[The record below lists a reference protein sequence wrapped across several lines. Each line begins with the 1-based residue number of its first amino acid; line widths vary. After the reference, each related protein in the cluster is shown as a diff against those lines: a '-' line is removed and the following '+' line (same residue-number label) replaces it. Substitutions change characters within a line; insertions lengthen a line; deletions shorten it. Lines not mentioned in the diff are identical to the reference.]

1 MTIVKIDEIKND
13 NLPKFKA
20 IKETQD
26 IYVPGIECNNISK
39 RNGMIYVL
47 TGSGGSGKTN
57 LLLNLFKNRH
67 CYRGKFSNIFY
78 FCPESSF
85 LSVINHPFKTHDKV
99 YHSLTVELLMNIYEQ
114 LNDLKNGTNKTGSDS
129 EDEIEY
135 NCVIIDDFAS
145 DLKNNEIEIVLNMML
160 IKSRHLRCSFIFTL
174 QSYYY
179 MPKIFRKQITYITIF
194 KSKNIAEFE
203 SIAHEL
209 LNLNKDDG
217 LKLYN
222 YIYDSD
228 YAHLDIDTVQNII
241 YKNFN
246 QLIIKE

>member
-1 MTIVKIDEIKND
+1 
-13 NLPKFKA
+13 
-20 IKETQD
+20 
-26 IYVPGIECNNISK
+26 
-39 RNGMIYVL
+39 
-47 TGSGGSGKTN
+47 
-57 LLLNLFKNRH
+57 
-67 CYRGKFSNIFY
+67 
-78 FCPESSF
+78 
-85 LSVINHPFKTHDKV
+85 
-99 YHSLTVELLMNIYEQ
+99 MNIYEQ

-135 NCVIIDDFAS
+135 NCVIIGDFAS
-145 DLKNNEIEIVLNMML
+145 DLKNNKIKFFVNMML
-160 IKSRHLRCSFIFTL
+160 IKSRHLICSFIFTL